1 MKRFGVIMAGGAGE
15 RFWPLSRKERP
26 KQLLPLTHPE
36 KSMLVES
43 IDRLAPVIPAEQ
55 VYVITGEHLVAPI
68 RAAKTGLPDD
78 NIIAEPHKR
87 NTAGALAYITAVLMA
102 RHPELDPAEMSLAI
116 ATADHRIGEPQI
128 FARTVT
134 TALQA
139 AEQENA
145 LVVCGIVPNRAET
158 GFGYIEVA
166 EDAPPIQDFREGIPV
181 FTVTGFKEKPDT
193 ELAQKY
199 VASGRYF
206 WNSGMFFW
214 TVAAFLRELGHASPA
229 IAEGAQEIAAAL
241 SNKNEDRAAQ
251 RFAQFEDISIDY
263 ALMERARKV
272 LMVRGAFPW
281 EDVGA
286 WPAIQLDSACGPDGN
301 FTVGDPVLYDTE
313 NTIVYNAEGS
323 RVAVGVAGVKDL
335 VVVVTG
341 DAVLVIPKDRAQDVR
356 YLVKALKDRNAPQ
369 I

>member
-1 MKRFGVIMAGGAGE
+1 MTRFGVIMAGGAGE

-43 IDRLAPVIPAEQ
+43 IERLRPVVPPEQ

-68 RAAKTGLPDD
+68 RAARTGLPDD

-87 NTAGALAYITAVLMA
+87 NTAGALAYITAVLLA
-102 RHPELDPAEMSLAI
+102 RHPDLDPGEMTLAI
-116 ATADHRIGEPQI
+116 ATADHRIGEPPL
-128 FARTVT
+128 FARTVD
-134 TALQA
+134 TALDA
-139 AEQENA
+139 AETENA

-158 GFGYIEVA
+158 GFGYIEIA
-166 EDAPPIQDFREGIPV
+166 EDARPVQDFREGIPV
-181 FTVTGFKEKPDT
+181 FTVTGFKEKPDAD
-193 ELAQKY
+193 LAQKY
-199 VASGRYF
+199 VTSGRYF

-214 TVAAFLRELGHASPA
+214 TIGAFLRELEHARPA
-229 IAEGAQEIAAAL
+229 FAEGARDIARAL
-241 SNKNEDRAAQ
+241 REGDEARAAE

-263 ALMERARKV
+263 ALMEQARKV

-286 WPAIQLDSACGPDGN
+286 WPAIEEPGQCDPDGN
-301 FTVGDPVLYDTE
+301 FAIGDPVLYDTKDS
-313 NTIVYNAEGS
+313 IVYNAAGREI
-323 RVAVGVAGVKDL
+323 AVGVAGVENL
-335 VVVVTG
+335 IVVVTE

-356 YLVKALKDRNAPQ
+356 YLVKALKDRGAPQ
-369 I
+369 T